1 MEEWVWPI
9 VEELAKSLLFQEDE
23 LGEDEEKMIKY
34 ITNNILEDNNDVAS
48 VIHYS
53 SRRSSFHHHQES
65 WRAPGSQTSVS
76 FQKTSSAFST
86 SSVNWSYVV
95 FTPTQEILNQ
105 TKTQFQFNISDVR
118 FATFRSNNFSDSFST
133 SESLR
138 SSIPESLQENPQE
151 NLHSPPGQMQP
162 VSLPKNSLFRDF
174 NVEKLEQEVINRR
187 GRHRRTHCGFCK
199 KNGEPPAIYTNH
211 TLHDRPGGKV
221 TCPYLR
227 GLVCEQC
234 GATGDDAH
242 TKTYCPEIRGNI
254 QQPLPILLRNTKHQ
268 SDGSVRRKNGR

>member
-1 MEEWVWPI
+1 MGEEWVWPI
-9 VEELAKSLLFQEDE
+9 VEELAKSLLFEEDE

-53 SRRSSFHHHQES
+53 SRRSSFHRHQES

-76 FQKTSSAFST
+76 FQTNSSAFST

-133 SESLR
+133 SESLH

-151 NLHSPPGQMQP
+151 
-162 VSLPKNSLFRDF
+162 
-174 NVEKLEQEVINRR
+174 
-187 GRHRRTHCGFCK
+187 
-199 KNGEPPAIYTNH
+199 
-211 TLHDRPGGKV
+211 
-221 TCPYLR
+221 
-227 GLVCEQC
+227 
-234 GATGDDAH
+234 
-242 TKTYCPEIRGNI
+242 
-254 QQPLPILLRNTKHQ
+254 
-268 SDGSVRRKNGR
+268 